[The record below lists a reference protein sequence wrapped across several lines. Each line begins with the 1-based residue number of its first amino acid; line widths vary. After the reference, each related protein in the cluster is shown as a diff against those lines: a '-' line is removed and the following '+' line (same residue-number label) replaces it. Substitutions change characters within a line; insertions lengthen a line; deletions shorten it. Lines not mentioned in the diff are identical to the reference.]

1 MNKISLIL
9 ILCGLLLACVRQTTT
24 SLAEEIKT
32 IDGDVIEGKVVS
44 VDEDYLAVRQESN
57 HISFLHWD
65 IVSYIIRKPDTIIVS
80 HTGGRRNFLIF
91 TATGDTLSAR
101 ESALT
106 MTDAVSSLYPGKIRD
121 RGALL
126 LSGEGPTSALNGN
139 GTQDQR
145 LKPKTD
151 NGQEKQR
158 KGNIDAGLTLQTG
171 NTESV
176 TTSVKTN
183 LSWERIK
190 DNIYFSGLMLYETQG
205 DEKNIDEQ
213 RGSLKY
219 EFKHWRQWYSF
230 YQESLERDE
239 IERLNVRSIT
249 SAGFGYR
256 FIETKK
262 LNYKTEIGPSFTFE
276 KFTDNIQETDAG
288 LRIGNYLDWNISPS
302 TAFYGKA
309 DFLPVPYD
317 LSNWRLESD
326 VGVRHNV
333 TKSLSLNVSWMNDY
347 DNAPSVAEVDKN
359 DTTIL
364 SAIGYNF

>member
-1 MNKISLIL
+1 M
-9 ILCGLLLACVRQTTT
+9 CACQTTT
-24 SLAEEIKT
+24 LQAEEIKT
-32 IDGDVIEGKVVS
+32 IDGDVLEGKVVS
-44 VDEDYLAVRQESN
+44 VDGDYLAVRLDSN
-57 HISFLHWD
+57 HICFLQWD
-65 IVSYIIRKPDTIIVS
+65 IVSYIIRKPDTIIVN
-80 HTGGRRNFLIF
+80 HTNGKRNFLVF
-91 TATGDTLSAR
+91 ASTGNTLSAR
-101 ESALT
+101 ETTLT
-106 MTDAVSSLYPGKIRD
+106 MTDDASSLFPGKIHD
-121 RGALL
+121 RNGLL
-126 LSGEGPTSALNGN
+126 LSGESHTVASNAGGAQVQLP
-139 GTQDQR
+139 
-145 LKPKTD
+145 KPKTD

-158 KGNIDAGLTLQTG
+158 KGNVDAGLTLQTG

-176 TTSVKTN
+176 TTSVKTS
-183 LSWERIK
+183 LSWERMK
-190 DNIYFSGLMLYETQG
+190 DNIYFNGMMHYETQG
-205 DEKNIDEQ
+205 DEKNVDEQ
-213 RGSLKY
+213 RGSVKY
-219 EFKHWRQWYSF
+219 ELKHWARWYSF

-239 IERLNVRSIT
+239 IERLNLRSIT

-262 LNYKTEIGPSFTFE
+262 LKYKSEIGPSFTFE
-276 KFTDNIQETDAG
+276 RFSDNIRKTDAG

-347 DNAPSVAEVDKN
+347 DNAPSVVGVGKN
-359 DTTIL
+359 DSTLL